1 MTHLLLYQESCHKGL
16 LSAVSTRQLARSL
29 GVDLCVNPHTIGNIA
44 IFPYRAMGSG
54 LASNPIKEIAEDE
67 PFDLQMIC
75 PVKD

>member
-1 MTHLLLYQESCHKGL
+1 
-16 LSAVSTRQLARSL
+16 
-29 GVDLCVNPHTIGNIA
+29 VNPHTIGNIA